1 MEYACMTPL
10 RGSLIVTDDFHSKDE
25 LLRNKDLYKFIWV
38 LDGSVDMQIDHVG
51 MHLEKNQLIPLSDLH
66 HIRFVKIQ
74 GRYLSLLFNSNF
86 YCIFR
91 SDDEVSCN
99 GFLFT
104 GYANP
109 LRMQLNENQADNLE
123 KIVTDIRAEYLQN
136 DSLKEEMLRL
146 HLKRFIIICTRIAR
160 QKFAIEPG
168 NESTF
173 HLIREFF
180 TLVDRHYKEKKKV
193 RDYAGLLHRSPKT
206 LANLFARYNL
216 PSPLHIIH
224 ERTEAEAKRLLLYS
238 DRNAKEIAH
247 ILGFEDTASFS
258 RFFRKVSGKSI
269 TEFRNE
275 NPPK

>member
-1 MEYACMTPL
+1 M
-10 RGSLIVTDDFHSKDE
+10 
-25 LLRNKDLYKFIWV
+25 
-38 LDGSVDMQIDHVG
+38 
-51 MHLEKNQLIPLSDLH
+51 IP
-66 HIRFVKIQ
+66 
-74 GRYLSLLFNSNF
+74 
-86 YCIFR
+86 
-91 SDDEVSCN
+91 
-99 GFLFT
+99 FT

-109 LRMQLNENQADNLE
+109 AHAVERNQVDNLE
-123 KIVTDIRAEYLQN
+123 KIVTDIRAGIFRPI
-136 DSLKEEMLRL
+136 LKKKCCGFLPL
-146 HLKRFIIICTRIAR
+146 SSVCTRIAR
-160 QKFAIEPG
+160 QKFAIEAGTNPLSILSGNFSPG
-168 NESTF
+168 GQ
-173 HLIREFF
+173 
-180 TLVDRHYKEKKKV
+180 TLQGKRKV
-193 RDYAGLLHRSPKT
+193 RDYCLLHRSPKT

>member
-1 MEYACMTPL
+1 MTPL

-160 QKFAIEPG
+160 QKFAIEAG